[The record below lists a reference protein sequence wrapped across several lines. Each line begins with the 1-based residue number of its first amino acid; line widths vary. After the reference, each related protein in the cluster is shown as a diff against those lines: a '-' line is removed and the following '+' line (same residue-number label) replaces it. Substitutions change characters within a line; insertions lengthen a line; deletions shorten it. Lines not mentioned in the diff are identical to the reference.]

1 MIYTFSTGSTIFIYL
16 IISFISSKLISTNFT
31 FFFGK
36 KELKIIKIF
45 LISLLPILLGM
56 YRYNVGSDFQNYLL
70 GYRQLCNVSFVDYFS
85 NFDLINGD
93 PVGLFLIA
101 KVANFFNSS
110 KLYFGILTALTI
122 IPIICFLE
130 SDTIHINKGLA
141 LFFYLM
147 GDFLTGFNIIKQTIS
162 LALLMYS
169 IKFIYKKQIKY
180 FYMFIV
186 IAMLFHFT
194 AIIFIPIY
202 YIYTIENVSKIK
214 KTLFLVI
221 VFFLVI
227 FMDKIILIS
236 GGKLDDYLTE
246 TGTKNLIFYLNLLW
260 TIIFFFFYRR
270 FLNLDKKNDL
280 LIYIYLVGTIFQA
293 IGFFNIFIK
302 RIAIYFV
309 GVDFLIIPQFENIV
323 KKNKSTKIIKYI
335 IIIYKMIIFYVIY
348 CLLGQSSVL
357 PYKIKF

>member
-93 PVGLFLIA
+93 PVGLFLIS
-101 KVANFFNSS
+101 KVSNFFNSN

-169 IKFIYKKQIKY
+169 IKFIYKKI
-180 FYMFIV
+180 
-186 IAMLFHFT
+186 
-194 AIIFIPIY
+194 
-202 YIYTIENVSKIK
+202 
-214 KTLFLVI
+214 
-221 VFFLVI
+221 
-227 FMDKIILIS
+227 
-236 GGKLDDYLTE
+236 TE
-246 TGTKNLIFYLNLLW
+246 
-260 TIIFFFFYRR
+260 
-270 FLNLDKKNDL
+270 
-280 LIYIYLVGTIFQA
+280 
-293 IGFFNIFIK
+293 
-302 RIAIYFV
+302 
-309 GVDFLIIPQFENIV
+309 
-323 KKNKSTKIIKYI
+323 
-335 IIIYKMIIFYVIY
+335 
-348 CLLGQSSVL
+348 
-357 PYKIKF
+357 